1 MRYGLMYAVGHVC
14 ALLLPAWNEMPSL
27 TPARNPSSH
36 ASALTSRSWAA
47 RAASYWAYA
56 SWDETMTYPS
66 MSTSCVAN
74 MYSSRT
80 SFRLGSLIVLVS
92 FRQVGYHGAGDVQVV
107 RGPGHPPGVT
117 AAVAGDLTDPG
128 ALDPMGRDHPRQ
140 LVHVQGGG
148 DSEARPVQLLRQ
160 VLRERL
166 RRCSL

>member
-47 RAASYWAYA
+47 RAASNWAYA

-92 FRQVGYHGAGDVQVV
+92 FRQVRHHSGGEGSRIAHRSAC
-107 RGPGHPPGVT
+107 PIGV
-117 AAVAGDLTDPG
+117 GEGEDQ
-128 ALDPMGRDHPRQ
+128 ALQFG
-140 LVHVQGGG
+140 HVQGCG